1 MDFYR
6 WYLMISRLCLQSFL
20 LSVLLPLNA
29 AQAGPAQDL
38 VNQSGILTVVS
49 PVTTAVGID
58 LNDSLAGADS
68 GLEGDP
74 EPMAEELSSLA
85 ASDELLAMDQ
95 GIFAA
100 DDGSELGEG
109 GGLLGSAKDQPALA
123 PLTNIDPVF
132 AAGRIQA
139 DGYQCADGDGDGV
152 CDQDD
157 QCLKTP
163 RGIKTL
169 ANGCYIEGPQA
180 QPLEGVYFA
189 YDSAVLDETAKAIL
203 DVAVQVIRQSDAQR
217 IEVGGH
223 TDNAGG
229 ERYNLRLSDARA
241 KAVRNYLL
249 AQGIS
254 AERLVA
260 KGYGEA
266 KPRADNSTAAG
277 REKNRR
283 VELKRL

>member
-1 MDFYR
+1 MTF
-6 WYLMISRLCLQSFL
+6 SSCLRG
-20 LSVLLPLNA
+20 VLLCFWLPLSA
-29 AQAGPAQDL
+29 AQAGPIQDL
-38 VNQSGILTVVS
+38 INQSGILTVVS

-58 LNDSLAGADS
+58 LNDSLGDVDA
-68 GLEGDP
+68 GLEGSIA
-74 EPMAEELSSLA
+74 PMAEELSTLA

-95 GIFAA
+95 GILAA
-100 DDGSELGEG
+100 DEG
-109 GGLLGSAKDQPALA
+109 GIVSGVSQLDSAKDQPALA
-123 PLTNIDPVF
+123 PLANIDPVF
-132 AAGRIQA
+132 TAGRIQA

-189 YDSAVLDETAKAIL
+189 HDSAVLSAAAKVIL
-203 DVAVQVIRQSDAQR
+203 DVAVQVVQQSDAQR
-217 IEVGGH
+217 IEVGGY
-223 TDNAGG
+223 TDDSGG
-229 ERYNLRLSDARA
+229 ENYNLRLSDARA
-241 KAVRNYLL
+241 NAVRAYLL
-249 AQGIS
+249 SQGVS

-266 KPRADNSTAAG
+266 KPRADNRTAAG